1 MSVLIASLIAIL
13 SMFLPEQACQ
23 ALSDYLK
30 TIEERISNLENA
42 SASAKKGRPKKASK
56 DVVCKGP
63 ECDSET
69 ESEDPFKKM
78 IDENQSQSEEEA
90 KPKAKRVYK
99 KKVAEPVEP
108 ADAEEPAP
116 KAKRVYKKK
125 VAEPAPEPTEQSE
138 PTEPTEPA
146 SEPEEPTEP
155 VPAKPK
161 AKRVY
166 KKKEESEEPKA
177 VKCIR
182 INEEGKKVTKAYKG
196 KIFLKGDD
204 NFIYNED
211 NTQIGKWN
219 ETDNK
224 IELFTPQDE
233 FDSLVDDEE
242 EPENY
247 DE

>member
-30 TIEERISNLENA
+30 TIEERISNLEN
-42 SASAKKGRPKKASK
+42 ASAKKGRPKKASK

-108 ADAEEPAP
+108 ADAEEPASEPAPVKP

-125 VAEPAPEPTEQSE
+125 VAEPAPEPVPEPSDSEEQA
-138 PTEPTEPA
+138 PEPA
-146 SEPEEPTEP
+146 EQ